1 MEFGV
6 RRHHLLEEAKLDI
19 AYEEVKRAEQ
29 ESMAYEAEYTEKS
42 KALNGAADTLR
53 ALMAEK
59 EAHQEKFGI
68 AELYD
73 LQWSAIQR
81 FAQISAV
88 FTIVHSV
95 DSESVATNLIG
106 QFLFRSRVNRRNGL
120 NSTNDTQVRGQPAD
134 LFP

>member
-59 EAHQEKFGI
+59 EAHQEN
-68 AELYD
+68 L
-73 LQWSAIQR
+73 
-81 FAQISAV
+81 
-88 FTIVHSV
+88 
-95 DSESVATNLIG
+95 ESLNCMIC
-106 QFLFRSRVNRRNGL
+106 NGL
-120 NSTNDTQVRGQPAD
+120 PFSGLPKSARYSR
-134 LFP
+134 